1 MIKVDF
7 NYVQK
12 ENLVDFEKYQD
23 LVKEIHETINNKT
36 GKGSDFLGWNEWPET
51 YDKEE
56 VKRIQLKA
64 NEFIKNYD
72 VLVVCGIGGSYLG
85 ANAAIDALNG
95 LFPTNKMKIVYLGN
109 TLDPNYI
116 YQTVEY
122 LKTVN
127 FAICCI
133 SKSGTTTE
141 TSVSFRILKNLLEEK
156 IGEEKAKDAIV
167 CVTDKEKGALKTL
180 ANQKGYETYILP
192 DSIGGRYS
200 VITAVGL
207 FPIACAGINIQE
219 LLDGCLSAKKEYDN
233 PNILENN
240 AYKYALERHF
250 LYKNKGYKAEMLC
263 TYYLNLRMFNE
274 WWKQLFGESEG
285 KDNSGL
291 LPTSAV
297 FTTDLHSLGQFI
309 QSGSK
314 VLFESVLYIENSEH
328 DIKIPYD
335 AENLDGLN
343 FIANKDISFVNS
355 KAHEGTLLA
364 HYKDGNV
371 PVIQITLDKLNAY
384 TLGQLFFFFMKACA
398 MSAYLNEVNP
408 FDQPGVEIY
417 KKNMFH
423 LLGKPGY

>member
-23 LVKEIHETINNKT
+23 VIKEIDASIKNKT
-36 GKGSDFLGWNEWPET
+36 GLGSDFLGWNDWPLD
-51 YDKEE
+51 YDKDE
-56 VKRIQLKA
+56 VKRIKAKA
-64 NEFIKNYD
+64 NEFIKKYD

-85 ANAAIDALNG
+85 SNAAIDALNG
-95 LFPTNKMKIVYLGN
+95 LFPTNKMQIVYLGN
-109 TLDPNYI
+109 TLDPNYV

-122 LKTVN
+122 LKKVN

-141 TSVSFRILKNLLEEK
+141 TSISFRILKNLLEEK
-156 IGEEKAKDAIV
+156 VGKAKAKEAIV

-180 ANQKGYETYILP
+180 ANKEGYETYILP
-192 DSIGGRYS
+192 DSIGGRFS

-207 FPIACAGINIQE
+207 FPIACAGIDIEE
-219 LLDGCLSAKKEYDN
+219 LLAGCLHAKKEYDN

-250 LYKNKGYKAEMLC
+250 LYKERNYHAEMLC
-263 TYYLNLRMFNE
+263 TYQLNLRMFNE

-285 KDNSGL
+285 KANSGL

-314 VLFESVLYIENSEH
+314 VLFESVIYIEQPNYDLE
-328 DIKIPYD
+328 IPYD
-335 AENLDGLN
+335 NENLDGLN
-343 FIANKDISFVNS
+343 FVANKSISFINN

-371 PVIQITLDKLNAY
+371 PVIQITLDKLTPF
-384 TLGQLFFFFMKACA
+384 TLGELFFFFMKACA
-398 MSAYLNEVNP
+398 MSAYLNKINP